1 MRSEAI
7 CMEIAPSPGKLSLPH
22 REVRRLASVGPD
34 PRWDEAIEAGIREA
48 RSLVSPRAR
57 FRPLDAE
64 TMSGLFAGP
73 TPVEAI
79 ARRGRSWLFVATI
92 GPSLESRVRD
102 RMGRGDLLEG
112 VLLDSCG
119 SVAVEAI
126 CELVERECAGGGT
139 SARFSP
145 GYCMWSLDGQRR
157 VFDLLRPEDLG
168 IRLMPSMLMHP
179 LKSVSGVVVQAPS
192 EELLVPDEICDQCD
206 ARGCTRRG
214 VI

>member
-1 MRSEAI
+1 MRSETA
-7 CMEIAPSPGKLSLPH
+7 CTEISPSPGALDLPPL
-22 REVRRLASVGPD
+22 EVRRLASVGPD
-34 PRWDEAIEAGIREA
+34 GRWEETIAAEISEA

-57 FRPLDAE
+57 FRPLDRE
-64 TMSGLFAGP
+64 TMDGLFAGP

-79 ARRGRSWLFVATI
+79 AQRGRSWVFVATI
-92 GPSLESRVRD
+92 GPSLESRVRE

-112 VLLDSCG
+112 VILDSCG

-126 CELVERECAGGGT
+126 CGMVERACAGGGS

-145 GYCMWSLDGQRR
+145 GYCMWRLEGQRR